1 LVGVESERYLLAALE
16 LLNDSDITLIAEV
29 LPDLINTRDFYFLQ
43 HATQTLNDLLEH
55 PEAQQRAVGVRILGE
70 TNSSRVLLLLI
81 RYLLDRS
88 QVVRLQAVFAIEKLS
103 SQVEITDELI
113 DALSMTISS

>member
-1 LVGVESERYLLAALE
+1 
-16 LLNDSDITLIAEV
+16 
-29 LPDLINTRDFYFLQ
+29 Q

-113 DALSMTISS
+113 DALSMTISSLLRDPLDRIRISAVKIMANLHSDDVAERIMP